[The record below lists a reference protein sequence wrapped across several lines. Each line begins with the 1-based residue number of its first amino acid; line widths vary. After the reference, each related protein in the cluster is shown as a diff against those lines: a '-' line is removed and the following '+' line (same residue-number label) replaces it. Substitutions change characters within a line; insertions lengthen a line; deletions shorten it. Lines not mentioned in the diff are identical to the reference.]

1 MARRLSA
8 LSSALGQALGGALRA
23 TTYAW
28 RRSVQA
34 RVVISTLVLG
44 SLVVALVGWLLLR
57 SVAEGLVKDKA
68 EASVAQAEAGF
79 REARLELASG
89 VLSAG
94 AAESEALTGLVETLA
109 NRGGSARTYEVV
121 LTGPLDQAAGGIGRG
136 SRTSPEVDS
145 SSVPANLR
153 DDVESA
159 AGTYWTYTELAYQT
173 DRPAEPAVAVGSQLQ
188 VPSTGE
194 VYALYYLF
202 PMGEQEQTLSLLA
215 RSLAI
220 AAMALL
226 VLVAGVAW
234 LVTRQVVTP
243 VRLAARI
250 AERLAA
256 GRLEERV
263 HVVGEDDIA
272 RLGVSFNQ
280 MAASLQKKIREFE
293 ELSRLQ
299 RRFVSDVS
307 HELRTPLTTVRMA
320 ADVLHDAKH
329 RFDPA
334 TARSAEL
341 LQAELDRFEALLA
354 DLLEIS
360 RFDAGAAG
368 LELETID
375 LREVAERVVASSQP
389 LADMASVRLSVVD
402 AGSSGGCLVEADVRR
417 IERVVRNLVGNAISY
432 SESDDVELRLAS
444 DETAVALAV
453 RDFGIGL
460 QPGEETL
467 VFNRFWRSD
476 PSRVRVSGGTGLGL
490 AISREDAVLHGGR
503 LEAWGEPGRGS
514 QFLLTLPRRVGE
526 PLRGSTLPLV
536 PRDPVP
542 LPAARGLLPRPGP
555 TVVSRR

>member
-1 MARRLSA
+1 MLAVRRW
-8 LSSALGQALGGALRA
+8 LGRVLRA

-34 RVVISTLVLG
+34 RVVISTLLLG
-44 SLVVALVGWLLLR
+44 ALVVALVGWLLLR
-57 SVAEGLVKDKA
+57 SVAEGLVGDKA
-68 EASVAQAEAGF
+68 KASVAQAEAGF
-79 REARLELASG
+79 GEARLELAPG
-89 VLSAG
+89 AAG
-94 AAESEALTGLVETLA
+94 ATASESEALTSLVATLA
-109 NRGGSARTYEVV
+109 NRGGEARNYEVV
-121 LTGPLDQAAGGIGRG
+121 LVGPLDQDANGIGRG
-136 SRTSPEVDS
+136 SRTSSELEP
-145 SSVPANLR
+145 SSVPVNLR

-159 AGTYWTYTELAYQT
+159 AGTYWTYTELTYDT
-173 DRPAEPAVAVGSQLQ
+173 DRADEPAVAVGSQLT
-188 VPSTGE
+188 VPGTGD

-215 RSLAI
+215 RALA
-220 AAMALL
+220 AAGVALL

-263 HVVGEDDIA
+263 HVSGEDDIA

-280 MAASLQKKIREFE
+280 MAASLQKQIRQFE

-320 ADVLHDAKH
+320 ADVLYDAKD

-341 LQAELDRFEALLA
+341 LQAELDRFESLLA

-368 LELETID
+368 LELD
-375 LREVAERVVASSQP
+375 SVNLLEVAERVVDSSQI
-389 LADMASVRLSVVD
+389 LAERASVRLLVV
-402 AGSSGGCLVEADVRR
+402 SLSPPERCLAEADVRR
-417 IERVVRNLVGNAISY
+417 VERVVRNLVGNALAY
-432 SESDDVELRLAS
+432 SGSPVVEIRVAGNDS
-444 DETAVALAV
+444 AVALAV
-453 RDFGIGL
+453 RDFGTGL

-490 AISREDAVLHGGR
+490 AISREDAVLHGGW
-503 LEAWGEPGRGS
+503 LDAWGQPGRGA
-514 QFLLTLPRRVGE
+514 QFRLTLPKRVGDPLLGSPLPSVPRE
-526 PLRGSTLPLV
+526 PLPMPPARS
-536 PRDPVP
+536 PVP
-542 LPAARGLLPRPGP
+542 ALPGQGRGRDDAP
-555 TVVSRR
+555 

>member
-375 LREVAERVVASSQP
+375 LREVAQRVVASSQP

-402 AGSSGGCLVEADVRR
+402 VGSSGGCLVEADVRR

>member
-1 MARRLSA
+1 M
-8 LSSALGQALGGALRA
+8 
-23 TTYAW
+23 
-28 RRSVQA
+28 
-34 RVVISTLVLG
+34 VISTLVLG

-57 SVAEGLVKDKA
+57 SVADGLVEDKA

-79 REARLELASG
+79 GEARLELASG

-121 LTGPLDQAAGGIGRG
+121 LTGPLDQAADGIGRG

-159 AGTYWTYTELAYQT
+159 AGTYWTYTELTYRS

-320 ADVLHDAKH
+320 ADVLHDARH

-368 LELETID
+368 LELDTID
-375 LREVAERVVASSQP
+375 LREVAERVVASSLP
-389 LADMASVRLSVVD
+389 LADLASVRLSVVD
-402 AGSSGGCLVEADVRR
+402 VGSSGDCLVEADVRR

-432 SESDDVELRLAS
+432 SQSDEVELRLAA
-444 DETAVALAV
+444 DQTAVALAV

-460 QPGEETL
+460 KPGEETL

-526 PLRGSTLPLV
+526 PVSGSTLPLV

-542 LPAARGLLPRPGP
+542 LPAARGVLPRPGP
-555 TVVSRR
+555 TVASRR

>member
-1 MARRLSA
+1 MARVA
-8 LSSALGQALGGALRA
+8 AVLGQVLRGI
-23 TTYAW
+23 TFAW

-57 SVAEGLVKDKA
+57 SVGEGLVEDKA
-68 EASVAQAEAGF
+68 NASVAQAEAGF
-79 REARLELASG
+79 REARLTLTPA
-89 VLSAG
+89 VLTAG
-94 AAESEALTGLVETLA
+94 ASESEALTSLVEELA
-109 NRGGSARTYEVV
+109 IRGGNARTYEVV

-153 DDVESA
+153 GEVESG
-159 AGTYWTYTELAYQT
+159 AGTYWTYTELTYQT

-202 PMGEQEQTLSLLA
+202 PMDEQEQTLSLLA
-215 RSLAI
+215 RSLAV
-220 AAMALL
+220 AALALL
-226 VLVAGVAW
+226 VLVASVAW
-234 LVTRQVVTP
+234 LVTRQVVAP
-243 VRLAARI
+243 VRLARRI

-256 GRLEERV
+256 GRLEERM
-263 HVVGEDDIA
+263 HVAGEDDIA

-280 MAASLQKKIREFE
+280 MAASLQKQIREFE
-293 ELSRLQ
+293 ELSWLQ

-329 RFDPA
+329 RFDPV

-341 LQAELDRFEALLA
+341 LQAELDRFEALLS

-368 LELETID
+368 LEVDTVD
-375 LREVAERVVASSQP
+375 LKEIAERVVASSQP
-389 LADMASVRLSVVD
+389 LAQRASVRLSVVD
-402 AGSSGGCLVEADVRR
+402 LGSPGGRLVEADVRR
-417 IERVVRNLVGNAISY
+417 IERVVRNLVGNAINY
-432 SESDDVELRLAS
+432 SQSADVEVRVAAN
-444 DETAVALAV
+444 EAAVALAV

-460 QPGEETL
+460 QPGEDTL

-476 PSRVRVSGGTGLGL
+476 PSRVRVSGGSGLGL
-490 AISREDAVLHGGR
+490 AISREDAALHGGR
-503 LEAWGEPGRGS
+503 LEAWGQPGRGS
-514 QFLLTLPRRVGE
+514 QFRLTLPRRVEE
-526 PLRGSTLPLV
+526 PWEESPIPLV

-542 LPAARGLLPRPGP
+542 SRPAPRPKP
-555 TVVSRR
+555 LSDPASVSR

>member
-1 MARRLSA
+1 VFGQ
-8 LSSALGQALGGALRA
+8 LGRALRA

-57 SVAEGLVKDKA
+57 SVAEGLVADKA
-68 EASVAQAEAGF
+68 DTSVAQAEAGF
-79 REARLELASG
+79 RDARLELAPA

-94 AAESEALTGLVETLA
+94 ATESEALTSLVEQLA
-109 NRGGSARTYEVV
+109 NRGGNARTYEVV
-121 LTGPLDQAAGGIGRG
+121 LIGPLDQAAGGIGRG

-145 SSVPANLR
+145 SSVPDDLR
-153 DDVESA
+153 DEVESA
-159 AGTYWTYTELAYQT
+159 AGTYWTYTELDYQT
-173 DRPAEPAVAVGSQLQ
+173 DRPPEPAVAVGSQLQ

-202 PMGEQEQTLSLLA
+202 PMGAQEQTLSLLS

-220 AAMALL
+220 AALALL

-234 LVTRQVVTP
+234 LVTRQVVSP
-243 VRLAARI
+243 VRLARRI

-329 RFDPA
+329 RFDPV

-341 LQAELDRFEALLA
+341 LQAELDRFESLLA

-368 LELETID
+368 LELDTVD
-375 LREVAERVVASSQP
+375 LQEVAERVVASSQP
-389 LADMASVRLSVVD
+389 LAHLASVRLSVVD
-402 AGSSGGCLVEADVRR
+402 LGSPGGRLVEMDVRR
-417 IERVVRNLVGNAISY
+417 VERVIRNLVGNAINY
-432 SESDDVELRLAS
+432 SQSADVEVRLAAN
-444 DETAVALAV
+444 ETAVALAV

-490 AISREDAVLHGGR
+490 AISREDAALHGGR
-503 LEAWGEPGRGS
+503 LDAWGQPGRGS
-514 QFLLTLPRRVGE
+514 QFRLTLPRRVGE
-526 PLRGSTLPLV
+526 PWTESPIPLV

-542 LPAARGLLPRPGP
+542 LPTARRPLPLPAP
-555 TVVSRR
+555 APVSRR

>member
-1 MARRLSA
+1 VFGQ
-8 LSSALGQALGGALRA
+8 LGRALRA

-57 SVAEGLVKDKA
+57 SVAEGLVADKA
-68 EASVAQAEAGF
+68 DTSVAQAEAGF
-79 REARLELASG
+79 RDARLELAPA

-94 AAESEALTGLVETLA
+94 ATESEALTSLVEQLA
-109 NRGGSARTYEVV
+109 NRGGNARTYEVV
-121 LTGPLDQAAGGIGRG
+121 LIGPLDQAAGGIGRG

-145 SSVPANLR
+145 SSVPDDLR
-153 DDVESA
+153 DEVESA
-159 AGTYWTYTELAYQT
+159 AGTYWTYTELDYQT
-173 DRPAEPAVAVGSQLQ
+173 DRPPEPAVAVGSQLQ

-202 PMGEQEQTLSLLA
+202 PMGAQEQTLSLLS

-220 AAMALL
+220 AALALL

-234 LVTRQVVTP
+234 LVTRQVVSP
-243 VRLAARI
+243 VRLARRI

-329 RFDPA
+329 RFDPV

-341 LQAELDRFEALLA
+341 LQAELDRFESLLA

-368 LELETID
+368 LELDTVD
-375 LREVAERVVASSQP
+375 LQEVAERVVASSQP
-389 LADMASVRLSVVD
+389 LAHLASVRLSVVD
-402 AGSSGGCLVEADVRR
+402 LGSPGGRLVEMDVRR
-417 IERVVRNLVGNAISY
+417 VERVIRNLVGNAINY
-432 SESDDVELRLAS
+432 SQSADVEVRLAAN
-444 DETAVALAV
+444 ETAVALAV

-490 AISREDAVLHGGR
+490 AISREDAALHGGR
-503 LEAWGEPGRGS
+503 LEAWGQPGRGS
-514 QFLLTLPRRVGE
+514 QFRLTLPRRVGE
-526 PLRGSTLPLV
+526 PWTESPIPLV

-542 LPAARGLLPRPGP
+542 LPTARRPLPLPAP
-555 TVVSRR
+555 APVSRR